1 MTTTFK
7 LGSTPFLT
15 GSSIEGNA
23 YTRHLA
29 QQPMQDLDFMIVEG
43 TIKSPDCILKLE
55 NVAGFVQVKYDERFI
70 EQHSPTPFST
80 KSNQHGVLCINGF
93 KMKEKY
99 CGVDVSSFFPRST
112 VTSIGETTTA
122 SASAEIKYKSIFETT
137 SLSEQF
143 ETILN
148 LIRRMRVQED
158 VEQFQ
163 PKYVSA
169 CNTLR
174 KSISQN
180 ILPMLQPIVDAEH
193 LHQQMFQ
200 DIISLTFPMYHIQ
213 IPAVN
218 QVRSNALLEFY
229 EKYKYLGNASMLE
242 DHIEYGLLSMN
253 FDVDLVPALKLDFW
267 PDDMQVFL
275 NRIQNARP
283 QLYEIIREQASM
295 HVIPKWS
302 SKTPD
307 IDQELEFR
315 YSFSAIER
323 LLAKHRTR
331 REQILNGVARSI
343 YYRYLKKEPCIEDH
357 TKTIVPSY
365 FIKTTVLWMC
375 ELYNFNDLCSE
386 TDDDQTIAYIM
397 AREWLDYVRS
407 LLRSSCCPHYFID
420 SFNLLETCSS
430 ASLIRAE
437 SILEHE
443 IHLNEDIKIDVLIKQ
458 DELMSKKQQT
468 TENWLQN
475 MKVKDILAAVN
486 DYRLLRENWLCPSE
500 ENQDVGDV
508 LDCLYTLSQLRA
520 LDGDKQQNW
529 STFQRLFLTAD
540 QTNWLP
546 PTWDE
551 QVADCSVCDFV
562 DGFIA
567 LGTTMKNILEIMEKS
582 DFEQT
587 LTRNSSEAE
596 FFRLQNLLND
606 LVQPPGIVQNGL
618 MTSWIPMFTCS
629 YFNGSSRSVPSI
641 RQRSVITNHPTGPFQ
656 DLLKGRTC
664 PTPLNSQSRQTYQQY
679 AQSVSYQFLDLLN
692 DAPNVDMTLE
702 DLLKYHDR
710 PSQTTQPVMTSSIEE
725 QILSHATNPSS
736 VNKESITLIVFDP
749 NHIINN
755 TTDEEYRTINDY
767 VLVYGA
773 KSQLLTYV
781 QSISEEFIFI
791 ILCQYS
797 SDEEFLSQL
806 NGLNQIHSICIYSPQ
821 QDVDN
826 QLMNKYSKLIGIFT
840 EQNILFDQVRTSIE
854 RSFALQFGFYDPE
867 QKLTTYTRLSRENV
881 IFFWNLLLKDLLI
894 TEQPK
899 DKSFLIQ
906 DCREYYCQNIVE
918 MENIERFEKT
928 YDSHNA
934 HEWYSKLCFV
944 SKLLTKAFHTA
955 DIERLKSFNFFIRDL
970 TSLIM
975 EDSSRI
981 EQLYCTRTIEK
992 TQFAK
997 LLDKIGQLMSFS
1009 GFLLVHRSFNEM
1021 IPYGNESQVTVA
1033 FEISNVSTS
1042 VVHVIDST
1050 SVIINLGVTFKLNS
1064 LDFDDKLGVW
1074 IAHLI
1079 FSHEGV
1085 QIAQNYIRVQ
1095 QETMERMTL
1104 PLIMANLLFKMNGF
1118 SATKKYLDSLKNE
1131 DEALIYH
1138 FYGILHHGKGE
1149 YALALDNFQIAY
1161 ELMISDGRIQDSAL
1175 VLHDLGYVYDMKKE
1189 FNNALDSHKK
1199 ALEITQTY
1207 CQANDFRIGISLYNI
1222 GRTLVNMDDHNQAL
1236 IYHQN
1241 ALAIFEHTLTYNHIH
1256 IAQSLHSHAVVYFNM
1271 RDYNQAFDYYTRA
1284 LELYETIVP
1293 RDEHGILMVK
1303 NALETIQELLP

>member
-302 SKTPD
+302 SKTLD

-468 TENWLQN
+468 MENWLQN

-500 ENQDVGDV
+500 ENQDEGDV
-508 LDCLYTLSQLRA
+508 LDCLYILNQLRA

-587 LTRNSSEAE
+587 LTRNSSETE

-606 LVQPPGIVQNGL
+606 LVQPSGIVQNGL

-629 YFNGSSRSVPSI
+629 YFNGSSRSIPSI

-656 DLLKGRTC
+656 DLLQGRTC

-679 AQSVSYQFLDLLN
+679 AQSVSYQILDLLN

-806 NGLNQIHSICIYSPQ
+806 N
-821 QDVDN
+821 
-826 QLMNKYSKLIGIFT
+826 
-840 EQNILFDQVRTSIE
+840 
-854 RSFALQFGFYDPE
+854 
-867 QKLTTYTRLSRENV
+867 
-881 IFFWNLLLKDLLI
+881 
-894 TEQPK
+894 
-899 DKSFLIQ
+899 
-906 DCREYYCQNIVE
+906 
-918 MENIERFEKT
+918 
-928 YDSHNA
+928 
-934 HEWYSKLCFV
+934 
-944 SKLLTKAFHTA
+944 
-955 DIERLKSFNFFIRDL
+955 
-970 TSLIM
+970 
-975 EDSSRI
+975 
-981 EQLYCTRTIEK
+981 
-992 TQFAK
+992 
-997 LLDKIGQLMSFS
+997 
-1009 GFLLVHRSFNEM
+1009 
-1021 IPYGNESQVTVA
+1021 
-1033 FEISNVSTS
+1033 
-1042 VVHVIDST
+1042 
-1050 SVIINLGVTFKLNS
+1050 GVTFKLNS

>member
-302 SKTPD
+302 SKTLD

-468 TENWLQN
+468 MENWLQN

-500 ENQDVGDV
+500 ENQDEGDV
-508 LDCLYTLSQLRA
+508 LDCLYILNQLRA

-587 LTRNSSEAE
+587 LTRNSSETE

-606 LVQPPGIVQNGL
+606 LVQPSGIVQNGL

-629 YFNGSSRSVPSI
+629 YFNGSSRSIPSI

-656 DLLKGRTC
+656 DLLQGRTC

-679 AQSVSYQFLDLLN
+679 AQSVSYQILDLLN

-806 NGLNQIHSICIYSPQ
+806 NG
-821 QDVDN
+821 
-826 QLMNKYSKLIGIFT
+826 
-840 EQNILFDQVRTSIE
+840 
-854 RSFALQFGFYDPE
+854 
-867 QKLTTYTRLSRENV
+867 
-881 IFFWNLLLKDLLI
+881 
-894 TEQPK
+894 
-899 DKSFLIQ
+899 
-906 DCREYYCQNIVE
+906 
-918 MENIERFEKT
+918 
-928 YDSHNA
+928 
-934 HEWYSKLCFV
+934 
-944 SKLLTKAFHTA
+944 
-955 DIERLKSFNFFIRDL
+955 
-970 TSLIM
+970 
-975 EDSSRI
+975 
-981 EQLYCTRTIEK
+981 
-992 TQFAK
+992 
-997 LLDKIGQLMSFS
+997 
-1009 GFLLVHRSFNEM
+1009 
-1021 IPYGNESQVTVA
+1021 
-1033 FEISNVSTS
+1033 
-1042 VVHVIDST
+1042 
-1050 SVIINLGVTFKLNS
+1050 VTFKLNS

-1085 QIAQNYIRVQ
+1085 QIAQNYIGVQ